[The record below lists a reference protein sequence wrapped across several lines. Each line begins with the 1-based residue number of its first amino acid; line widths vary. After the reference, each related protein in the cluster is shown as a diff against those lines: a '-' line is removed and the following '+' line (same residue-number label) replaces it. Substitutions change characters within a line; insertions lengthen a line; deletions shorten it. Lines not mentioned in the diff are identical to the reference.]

1 MDFINGKF
9 GVQEGLGFQQAIVDI
24 FSSKKE
30 SEQIKIED
38 FNLYVLR
45 CIKPR
50 KHWFADNQGGENQS
64 NMNAKYTNDGLTDTK
79 WDFDQ

>member
-1 MDFINGKF
+1 MGNSEFKKDW
-9 GVQEGLGFQQAIVDI
+9 GFNKQLWIYSAA
-24 FSSKKE
+24 KKE

>member
-1 MDFINGKF
+1 VDFINGKF

-50 KHWFADNQGGENQS
+50 KH
-64 NMNAKYTNDGLTDTK
+64 
-79 WDFDQ
+79 